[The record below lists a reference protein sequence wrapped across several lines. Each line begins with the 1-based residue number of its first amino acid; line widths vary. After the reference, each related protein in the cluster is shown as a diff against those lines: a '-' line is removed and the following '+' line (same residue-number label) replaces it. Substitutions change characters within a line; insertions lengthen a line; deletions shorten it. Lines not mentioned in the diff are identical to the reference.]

1 MKKVVCYKFF
11 IIYKKKMCEANYYK
25 GNRKTILNI
34 VKWYYENNKETLQEE
49 ARKKYRKLYEDEK
62 NIKGEYGRNRY
73 HNIS

>member
-1 MKKVVCYKFF
+1 
-11 IIYKKKMCEANYYK
+11 MCEANYYK

-62 NIKGEYGRNRY
+62 NIKGECGRNRY